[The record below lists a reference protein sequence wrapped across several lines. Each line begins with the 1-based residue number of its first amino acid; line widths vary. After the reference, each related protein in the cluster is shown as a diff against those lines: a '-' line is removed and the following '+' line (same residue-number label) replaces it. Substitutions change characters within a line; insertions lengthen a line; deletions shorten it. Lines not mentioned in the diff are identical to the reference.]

1 LSLFNLPLT
10 LYDRGMAGRVL
21 GKHFIDVIGQLLAHS
36 EADAAVVAR
45 ERAAIATLDPES
57 ERPWE
62 EFTAT
67 LARVA
72 ESVRAP
78 TLIEIGARIV
88 AAAKPEFEAWGFDSA
103 EKVLADWDGPFGAS
117 IIDAPEEQSVIT
129 IKYELGHAFLRAGA
143 VLPAALIEGYVR
155 GVIAMFGAE
164 LAGLECHRVVMDGR
178 PFHLFEVRWKAN
190 PVPRVIARQR
200 TDRMVL
206 AIRPP
211 QKVA

>member
-1 LSLFNLPLT
+1 
-10 LYDRGMAGRVL
+10 MAGRVL

-36 EADAAVVAR
+36 EADAASIAR
-45 ERAAIATLDPES
+45 EQAAIDAIDPES

-67 LARVA
+67 LARTA
-72 ESVRAP
+72 ASVQP
-78 TLIEIGARIV
+78 NTLVEIGRRIV

-103 EKVLADWDGPFGAS
+103 EKVLADWDAPFGAS
-117 IIDAPEEQSVIT
+117 IIDAPEEQSVVT
-129 IKYELGHAFLRAGA
+129 IKYELGHAYLRAGT
-143 VLPAALIEGYVR
+143 VLPIALIEGYVR

-164 LAGLECHRVVMDGR
+164 LVALDCHRVIMDGR
-178 PFHLFEVRWKAN
+178 PFHLFEVRWRSS
-190 PVPRVIARQR
+190 PVPRMIARQK

-206 AIRPP
+206 GIRPP

>member
-1 LSLFNLPLT
+1 
-10 LYDRGMAGRVL
+10 MAGRVL

-36 EADAAVVAR
+36 EADADTIAR
-45 ERAAIATLDPES
+45 EQAAIASIEPDS

-62 EFTAT
+62 EFVAT

-72 ESVRAP
+72 ASVREAALVEVG
-78 TLIEIGARIV
+78 TRLV
-88 AAAKPEFEAWGFDSA
+88 TAAKPEFEAWGFDSA
-103 EKVLADWDGPFGAS
+103 EKVLADWDAPFGAS

-155 GVIAMFGAE
+155 GMTAMFGAE
-164 LAGLECHRVVMDGR
+164 LVELHCHRVAMNGR
-178 PFHLFEVRWKAN
+178 PFHLFEVRWRSN
-190 PVPRVIARQR
+190 PVPRVISRQR

-206 AIRPP
+206 AIRPS
-211 QKVA
+211 QKVAV